1 MHHAKVITY
10 EDVGTHAPAQ
20 FLYFR
25 WVEREIQHLY
35 IIFAPGSMHTPAYN
49 DQPIKEWQ
57 KLYIAATVW
66 GL

>member
-1 MHHAKVITY
+1 MRMLALTLQLNFCIS
-10 EDVGTHAPAQ
+10 GG
-20 FLYFR
+20 
-25 WVEREIQHLY
+25 WSERYSINASFSLQ
-35 IIFAPGSMHTPAYN
+35 AVCHTPAYN